1 MNLLW
6 GNAQVVSG
14 LVKFV
19 PLEKMLHRRVIVLLN
34 LKPAKMRDVVSSGM
48 VTTSALPS
56 HSSEVADS
64 WSHEKATRRMFGM
77 QVLCASNATHD
88 QVDPISPPEGAA
100 IGERVS
106 FEGYSGEPEPQLNPK
121 KKVFEKLAPDLTTNA
136 GAALL
141 HANVSHTLPMGCMP
155 SNHPAS

>member
-1 MNLLW
+1 M

-14 LVKFV
+14 LVNFV
-19 PLEKMLHRRVIVLLN
+19 PKEKMLHRRVVVLLN

-48 VTTSALPS
+48 VISLPS
-56 HSSEVADS
+56 TSTAACLLTTCRVVQRCRGDAV
-64 WSHEKATRRMFGM
+64 

-88 QVDPISPPEGAA
+88 QVDPICPPEGAA
-100 IGERVS
+100 VGERVT
-106 FEGYSGEPEPQLNPK
+106 FEGYGGEPELQLNPK

-141 HANVSHTLPMGCMP
+141 LAF
-155 SNHPAS
+155 